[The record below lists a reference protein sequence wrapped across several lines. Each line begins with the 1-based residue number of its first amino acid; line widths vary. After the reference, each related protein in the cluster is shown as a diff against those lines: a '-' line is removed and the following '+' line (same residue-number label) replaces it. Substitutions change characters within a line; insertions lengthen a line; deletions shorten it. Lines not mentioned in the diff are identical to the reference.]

1 MLTTIWCNILQGLHL
16 VFYHF
21 FPVLHS
27 FRNLCCNFLCVV
39 QWLPT
44 NFIRTQIALAFG
56 VAEALQ
62 SWQNNTKNE
71 ELIKRQSKTKQQWQQ
86 QTRTVGW
93 QCWRNLKI
101 QFENATATIQN
112 NNIKI
117 TKKNILAFVFSM
129 NKIGNSWNA
138 THGTAAGHCSNSKSF
153 RFLLF

>member
-16 VFYHF
+16 VFYLF
-21 FPVLHS
+21 FSVLHS

-56 VAEALQ
+56 VAQALQ

-138 THGTAAGHCSNSKSF
+138 THGTAASNGSNSKSF